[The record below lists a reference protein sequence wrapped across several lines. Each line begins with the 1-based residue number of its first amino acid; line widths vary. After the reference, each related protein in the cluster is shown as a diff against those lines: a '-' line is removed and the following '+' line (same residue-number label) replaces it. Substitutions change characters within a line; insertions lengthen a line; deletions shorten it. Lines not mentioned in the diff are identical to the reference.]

1 MEIDSPSG
9 ASLGVMIPSMTINV
23 LDRYNKLPYDY
34 YSYPFEAEAN
44 ILGGAEF
51 SQNKQPKMPKG
62 AYNSYFD
69 LIPLFFE

>member
-23 LDRYNKLPYDY
+23 LQRYNKLPYDY

-51 SQNKQPKMPKG
+51 LPSDLPMLPAG

>member
-1 MEIDSPSG
+1 MEIDGPSG

-23 LDRYNKLPYDY
+23 LQRYNKLPYDY

-51 SQNKQPKMPKG
+51 HPSDLPMLPAG